1 MNSPDTRSR
10 LSGLIAQLA
19 LAIAIAG
26 TALAGFAWWQT
37 RQIEDELGT
46 YNEGLL
52 GTFQSTS
59 SDMQLLSDAIRSLEG
74 ALAERDERV
83 ARLEDDLQTLAA
95 QLAAVGRRVDG
106 LQGGQLDARDSWL
119 RQQAEYYLVLA
130 NSELNL
136 RDDVSRAIE
145 ALELADDVLLEIGDP
160 GLSDVRGAVAAE
172 LQSLRAV
179 PQPDLQGVALEL
191 GSLMARV
198 DELPLREA
206 APGNYEVE
214 PEADEEDQPGLGRL
228 LDRTRGAVTSIIRIE
243 REDEPAELVLTE
255 SERRLARRQLVL
267 ELQLARTAAI
277 ERREADYRAS
287 LVAADALLGGDFDR
301 QARSV
306 SAARELL
313 GDLMTVQLAPPLPD
327 IGDSLILLRTSTG
340 AR

>member
-1 MNSPDTRSR
+1 MSAPNTRNR
-10 LSGLIAQLA
+10 LSGLFMLLA
-19 LAIAIAG
+19 LTIAIGA

-37 RQIEDELGT
+37 RQIEDELGA
-46 YNEGLL
+46 YSEGLL
-52 GTFQSTS
+52 GTFQTTS
-59 SDMQLLSDAIRSLEG
+59 SDMQLLTDAIRSMES
-74 ALAERDERV
+74 ALAERDQRV
-83 ARLEDDLQTLAA
+83 ARLENDLQTLAA

-119 RQQAEYYLVLA
+119 REQAEYYLVLA
-130 NSELNL
+130 NSELTL

-160 GLSDVRGAVAAE
+160 GLADVRGAIAAE

-179 PQPDLQGVALEL
+179 PLPDLQGVALEL

-198 DELPLREA
+198 EELPLREA

-214 PEADEEDQPGLGRL
+214 PEEDQEDEPGLGRL

-243 REDEPAELVLTE
+243 REDQPAELVLTE

-267 ELQLARTAAI
+267 ELQVARTAVI
-277 ERREADYRAS
+277 DRRQADFRAS
-287 LVAADALLGGDFDR
+287 LVAADALLNSDFDR

-306 SAARELL
+306 IAARELL
-313 GDLMTVQLAPPLPD
+313 GEQMTVQLEPSLPD
-327 IGDSLILLRTSTG
+327 ISDSLILLRTSTG
-340 AR
+340 VR